1 MAMRILH
8 DGCWDR
14 ERMRQAMTE
23 RGRRIGAG
31 IIVLLVTCFVALGG
45 APAALAQPQLHA
57 QSHLHQIVAQNQE
70 MTPVEVVERVAP
82 AVVTVINKRMVGDLS
97 GAGAGILQPA
107 GAGTGFIIDD
117 QGHIVTNA
125 HVLAGGDQFEVIFA
139 DGEKRPASVVGA
151 DRVSDLA
158 VVQVKGDVPGV
169 VPFGDSDALKPGQTV
184 LAIGSPLG
192 ALTNTVTQG
201 IVSALGR
208 NIGDSNYTDLIQH
221 DAAIN
226 PGNSGGPLVNL
237 TGEVVGV
244 NTLGIDETPDGRI
257 AQGLFFA
264 IPSNTVKTITGQLID
279 HGEVTYPFFG
289 ISFQSV
295 NEQLAA
301 QLDLPVDYGILVGEV
316 TAGGPAEA
324 AGIESGD
331 IILSIDGDK
340 ITPQTPFVTLLFK
353 HAPGDTIEVVV
364 QRGDQTFT
372 TNITLGERPA
382 GL

>member
-1 MAMRILH
+1 MK
-8 DGCWDR
+8 DC
-14 ERMRQAMTE
+14 
-23 RGRRIGAG
+23 GRRIATGSIA
-31 IIVLLVTCFVALGG
+31 LLVAWFVAFGGG
-45 APAALAQPQLHA
+45 AVAVAQPRLQQTPA
-57 QSHLHQIVAQNQE
+57 QTQE
-70 MTPVEVVERVAP
+70 LTPVEVVERVAP
-82 AVVTVINKRMVGDLS
+82 AVVTVINKRMVSGVS
-97 GAGAGILQPA
+97 GAGAGILQPT
-107 GAGTGFIIDD
+107 GAGTGFIIDE

-125 HVLAGGDQFEVIFA
+125 HVLAGGDQFEVIFFN
-139 DGEKRPASVVGA
+139 GEKRPVSVVGT

-158 VVQVKGDVPGV
+158 VVQVEGDVPGV
-169 VPFGDSDALKPGQTV
+169 VAFGDSDALKPGQTV

-192 ALTNTVTQG
+192 ALTNTVTKG

-208 NIGDSNYTDLIQH
+208 NIGDTNYTDLIQH

-237 TGEVVGV
+237 FGEVIGV
-244 NTLGIDETPDGRI
+244 NTLGIDETDDGRI

-264 IPSNTVKTITGQLID
+264 IPSNSVKTITGKLID
-279 HGEVTYPFFG
+279 TGEVIYPFFG

-301 QLDLPVDYGILVGEV
+301 QFDLPVDYGVLVGEV

-324 AGIESGD
+324 AGIDAGD
-331 IILSIDGDK
+331 IILSLDGDK

-353 HAPGDTIEVVV
+353 HAPGDTLDIVV
-364 QRGDQTFT
+364 QRGDRAFT
-372 TNITLGERPA
+372 TTITLGERPA

>member
-1 MAMRILH
+1 MK
-8 DGCWDR
+8 
-14 ERMRQAMTE
+14 EF
-23 RGRRIGAG
+23 GRRIAAG
-31 IIVLLVTCFVALGG
+31 TIVLLVTCLIAFGDG
-45 APAALAQPQLHA
+45 PALAQTQLPP
-57 QSHLHQIVAQNQE
+57 QSHLQQTTSTTQSRE
-70 MTPVEVVERVAP
+70 MTPVEVVEQVAP
-82 AVVTVINKRMVGDLS
+82 AVVTVINKRMVS
-97 GAGAGILQPA
+97 NSSSAGAGILQPA

-125 HVLAGGDQFEVIFA
+125 HVLAGGDSFEVIFA
-139 DGEKRPASVVGA
+139 DGEKRPADVIGA

-158 VVQVKGDVPGV
+158 VVRVKGDVPGV
-169 VPFGDSDALKPGQTV
+169 VSFGDSGALKPGQTV

-226 PGNSGGPLVNL
+226 PGNSGGPLLNL
-237 TGEVVGV
+237 AGEVVGV
-244 NTLGIDETPDGRI
+244 NTLGIDETQDGRI

-289 ISFQSV
+289 ISFQSM
-295 NEQLAA
+295 NEQVAA
-301 QLDLPVDYGILVGEV
+301 QLDLPVDYGVLVGEV

-324 AGIESGD
+324 AGIEPGD

-372 TNITLGERPA
+372 TDITLGERPA

>member
-1 MAMRILH
+1 
-8 DGCWDR
+8 
-14 ERMRQAMTE
+14 MRQAMKE
-23 RGRRIGAG
+23 FGRRVAAG
-31 IIVLLVTCFVALGG
+31 TIVLLVTCFVAFGG
-45 APAALAQPQLHA
+45 GPVTLAEPQSPLQQTAA
-57 QSHLHQIVAQNQE
+57 QSRE
-70 MTPVEVVERVAP
+70 MTPVEIVERVAP
-82 AVVTVINKRMVGDLS
+82 AVVTVINKQIVSGLS

-139 DGEKRPASVVGA
+139 DGEKRPADVVGA

-169 VPFGDSDALKPGQTV
+169 VPFGDSDTLKPGQSV

-192 ALTNTVTQG
+192 ALTNTVTEG

-237 TGEVVGV
+237 AGEVVGV

-279 HGEVTYPFFG
+279 HGEVIYPFFG

-295 NEQLAA
+295 NEQVAA
-301 QLDLPVDYGILVGEV
+301 QLDLPVDSGVLVGEV

-331 IILSIDGDK
+331 IILSIDGAK

-372 TNITLGERPA
+372 TDITLGERPA
-382 GL
+382 NL